1 MKLLKALYRTLP
13 VAICSLAVM
22 QAGAEKLVI
31 LHTNDT
37 HSIIDPAYDTDLG
50 GVVRRKAVIDS
61 VRRADKN
68 VMLIDAGDVVQGS
81 LYFTLFE
88 GEVEQKI
95 MNALGYDIQ
104 ILGNHEFDNGMEGL
118 EKYLRG
124 LNADLLSAN
133 YNFRNTNLKDLF
145 IPVEIREY
153 DSRRIGF
160 IGINVNPEGLID
172 KNKIGATEYTDAIE
186 AANLC
191 ADYLKKIEHCDMV
204 IVISHIGYDDQK
216 FGSDVDMARASR
228 NIDVIIG
235 GHSHTTV
242 NPASAKSP
250 AWRIPDAAGDTVLVT
265 QTGRYGA
272 NIGEITIDL
281 DNLKTDYKLIPIN
294 SRLDSSA
301 DSALVELIKPYKQPV
316 DSIRS
321 IRIGTANGDFP
332 QYPQLTN
339 WMADFVK
346 GEAAH
351 TAGIPVDLALVNRG
365 GVRRPVM
372 KGAITKGEIMEA
384 FPFDNYMVILEMK
397 GDRLRATFD
406 SIAAS
411 KTPLTGVSSNVRVT
425 VDTASNRAASVTVG
439 GKPIDPD
446 KTYRVATIDYL
457 ARGNDGFG
465 PLREGKLL
473 YTSKKLLYNDMI
485 DAMESGWMRGRKQ
498 NPDAKERMTLA
509 K

>member
-1 MKLLKALYRTLP
+1 MKLFTSLYRALP
-13 VAICSLAVM
+13 AVICSLAVM

-37 HSIIDPAYDTDLG
+37 HSIIDPAYDSDLG

-61 VRRADKN
+61 VRRANKN

-81 LYFTLFE
+81 LYFTLFH

-104 ILGNHEFDNGMEGL
+104 ILGNHEFDNGMEDL

-133 YNFRNTNLKDLF
+133 YNFRDTNLKDLF
-145 IPVEIREY
+145 IPVTIREY
-153 DSRRIGF
+153 DGRRIGF

-172 KNKIGATEYTDAIE
+172 KNKMGATEYTDAIE

-191 ADYLKKIEHCDMV
+191 ADYLKKIAHCDLV
-204 IVISHIGYDDQK
+204 VVVSHIGYDDQK

-235 GHSHTTV
+235 AHSHTTV

-281 DNLKTDYKLIPIN
+281 DHPRHPDRHRHR
-294 SRLDSSA
+294 RLPAVSPA
-301 DSALVELIKPYKQPV
+301 H
-316 DSIRS
+316 
-321 IRIGTANGDFP
+321 
-332 QYPQLTN
+332 QL
-339 WMADFVK
+339 D
-346 GEAAH
+346 G
-351 TAGIPVDLALVNRG
+351 
-365 GVRRPVM
+365 
-372 KGAITKGEIMEA
+372 
-384 FPFDNYMVILEMK
+384 
-397 GDRLRATFD
+397 RLR
-406 SIAAS
+406 
-411 KTPLTGVSSNVRVT
+411 
-425 VDTASNRAASVTVG
+425 
-439 GKPIDPD
+439 
-446 KTYRVATIDYL
+446 
-457 ARGNDGFG
+457 
-465 PLREGKLL
+465 
-473 YTSKKLLYNDMI
+473 
-485 DAMESGWMRGRKQ
+485 
-498 NPDAKERMTLA
+498 
-509 K
+509 